1 MGNGR
6 FWLSLLAGCLLL
18 GAGCKKREQYVG
30 PPQEYYGIKV
40 NWAKLNTEFTN
51 ASPDVQANVSLAVR
65 AFRYALFTNALVE
78 LDKLANNPNLTD
90 AQKKLVSDLSE
101 QTKQVIAKAPP
112 SPEQ

>member
-1 MGNGR
+1 MDNGR
-6 FWLSLLAGCLLL
+6 FWFTLLAVCLL
-18 GAGCKKREQYVG
+18 GGTGCKKREQYAG

-78 LDKLANNPNLTD
+78 LDKLARSPNLTD
-90 AQKKLVSDLSE
+90 AQKTLVSDLIE
-101 QTKQVIAKAPP
+101 QTKKVIAKGPP
-112 SPEQ
+112 APEQ